1 MLNKVLVSCCFA
13 VLVLSVPRASAAFDF
28 DTPSARLAPAAAAVP
43 QVPAPSRAPRLC
55 KPFLLSVSVG
65 GVAETVV
72 LERACTAENEPV
84 WAMKVEAYSLAVR
97 VVSDRHPAE
106 RQLIERRIKSMVVD
120 GISQEDADF
129 IVLRT
134 GPALRRAAAAAPAE
148 RQAILEGAAA
158 ELLAQLARP

>member
-1 MLNKVLVSCCFA
+1 MLNKALLPFVLCVLVFSA
-13 VLVLSVPRASAAFDF
+13 PRGAAAFDF
-28 DTPSARLAPAAAAVP
+28 DTPSARLNQASVQVP

-134 GPALRRAAAAAPAE
+134 GPALQRAAAAAPAE
-148 RQAILEGAAA
+148 RQRLLEQAAA
-158 ELLAQLARP
+158 ELLARLARP